1 MALNYDTLRRWQ
13 IADVERSYD
22 ARDTILY
29 ALGLGIGGDPCDPAQ
44 LQFLHEDGLRALPS
58 MAVVLAYPPLWYW
71 RPGTTVDPTR
81 VVHAEQ
87 GFVMHRPLPA
97 AGRLLGRTAVTGVV
111 DKGAAVGA
119 LMRTEC
125 QVYDQADGGLICT
138 VTSASMARADG
149 GFGGGDPDDGGPG
162 RGWRPPEGEPERT
175 VRIPTLPQAAL
186 VYRLSGDANPLHAD
200 PRHARAAGFDRPI
213 LHGRCTF
220 GIAAWALVQ
229 AYCPMAPER
238 LTAMSARFARPV
250 FPGEALLTR
259 MWRQGGRIAFETLVE
274 GRGTPA
280 LARGTAVIAQDD
292 PPPADRPAAGGQ
304 T

>member
-58 MAVVLAYPPLWYW
+58 MAVVLAYPPLWY
-71 RPGTTVDPTR
+71 
-81 VVHAEQ
+81 
-87 GFVMHRPLPA
+87 
-97 AGRLLGRTAVTGVV
+97 
-111 DKGAAVGA
+111 
-119 LMRTEC
+119 
-125 QVYDQADGGLICT
+125 
-138 VTSASMARADG
+138 
-149 GFGGGDPDDGGPG
+149 
-162 RGWRPPEGEPERT
+162 WRPPEGEPERT